1 MEESEQSCHIGGSSR
16 TVCGDHS
23 DAKTDRL
30 SAVGRTRR
38 RRGQR
43 ETTRTPKGALG
54 KSKLDGK
61 EQDIRALLG
70 KDASKASMACAGKDQ
85 RIRHEEIKDTARR
98 PHIWTE

>member
-1 MEESEQSCHIGGSSR
+1 MPRRIAYPLSEGHAAAE
-16 TVCGDHS
+16 
-23 DAKTDRL
+23 AKGKPL
-30 SAVGRTRR
+30 GR
-38 RRGQR
+38 
-43 ETTRTPKGALG
+43 PKGTLG

-70 KDASKASMACAGKDQ
+70 KDVSKASMACAGKDQ